1 MFADRNT
8 GIVMQQ
14 MRKIVS
20 DSVVMAEI
28 CRQLADGMKVEFTP
42 KGVSMLPF
50 IRGGRDSVV
59 LARPGELIEGDI
71 VLARLSSGSYV
82 LHRIISI
89 DGPEIV
95 LMGDGNIH
103 GVEKCSVGDVI
114 AVSERIIRNGKAVEC
129 RSEKHLRKVA
139 IWQKLRPVRRY
150 LLAIYKR
157 IIL

>member
-1 MFADRNT
+1 M
-8 GIVMQQ
+8 
-14 MRKIVS
+14 
-20 DSVVMAEI
+20 
-28 CRQLADGMKVEFTP
+28 
-42 KGVSMLPF
+42 
-50 IRGGRDSVV
+50 V
-59 LARPGELIEGDI
+59 LARSGELIEGDI

-89 DGPEIV
+89 NGTEII
-95 LMGDGNIH
+95 LMGDGNIR
-103 GVEKCSVGDVI
+103 GTEKCRVGDVI

-139 IWQKLRPVRRY
+139 IWQMLRPVRRY